1 MQVLWSNDQTKL
13 NLPQNL
19 EQLLYKVGDLVAVKL
34 KFPSHAEVSVA
45 FVDDEA
51 MAELNLNYRGK
62 VGPTDV
68 LSFALEEGE
77 EFIVPDDAPLMLG
90 DIIISAERAKAQ
102 AEEYGHALE
111 REIVYLLVHGLLHLA
126 GFDHD
131 NENEGDMNALNEEIV
146 RELGYLR

>member
-1 MQVLWSNDQTKL
+1 M
-13 NLPQNL
+13 
-19 EQLLYKVGDLVAVKL
+19 
-34 KFPSHAEVSVA
+34 A

-51 MAELNLNYRGK
+51 IAELNLHYRGK

-77 EFIVPDDAPLMLG
+77 EFIVPDNAPLMLG
-90 DIIISAERAKAQ
+90 DIIISVERAKAQ
-102 AEEYGHALE
+102 SEEYGHSLE
-111 REIVYLLVHGLLHLA
+111 REIAYLLVHGLLHLA

-131 NENEGDMNALNEEIV
+131 DDNEGEMSALNDEIV

>member
-1 MQVLWSNDQTKL
+1 MPED
-13 NLPQNL
+13 L
-19 EQLLYKVGDLVAVKL
+19 EQLILKVGDFVAVKL
-34 KFPSHAEVSVA
+34 ALPAHGEVSLA

-77 EFIVPDDAPLMLG
+77 EFIVPEDAPLLLG
-90 DIIISAERAKAQ
+90 DIIISVERASAQ
-102 AEEYGHALE
+102 AEEYGHSLE

-126 GFDHD
+126 GFEHDDD
-131 NENEGDMNALNEEIV
+131 NEGEMIALNEEIA
-146 RELGYLR
+146 RDLGYPR